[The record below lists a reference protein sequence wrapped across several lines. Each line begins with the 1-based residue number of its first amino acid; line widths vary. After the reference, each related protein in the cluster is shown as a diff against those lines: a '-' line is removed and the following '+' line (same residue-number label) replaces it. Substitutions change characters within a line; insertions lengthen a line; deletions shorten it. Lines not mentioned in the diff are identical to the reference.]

1 MPCTAVR
8 VRGLCA
14 GGCRVVVGHL
24 AAASARR
31 GRREHL
37 LLAVQLW
44 RNSATLHMYQCCL
57 AACIGA
63 CSHDKPA
70 DRAARESARTA
81 GRVQSQAQRQWWQL
95 WTASIWHAVAGFDAS
110 ATFGTDIRVRH
121 VENLVLEMFNLVC
134 DTSTADL
141 KRPSQS
147 GRRTS
152 SAAASV
158 QLAEWR
164 ARAPAMAAAAAGA
177 AGGAAGCAAV
187 VVTCSSCPS
196 IVSPTPHMHA
206 QHAHARVHVHARCTY
221 TCTHL
226 QSYGRFWPCCEESAQ
241 YITVTLPS
249 HYR

>member
-70 DRAARESARTA
+70 DRAARESARIA

-134 DTSTADL
+134 DASTADL
-141 KRPSQS
+141 KRPSQIKRNANGGNCGQPAFGMLLQGS
-147 GRRTS
+147 THRLHLELTYVFGT
-152 SAAASV
+152 
-158 QLAEWR
+158 WR
-164 ARAPAMAAAAAGA
+164 ISCSRCSIW
-177 AGGAAGCAAV
+177 CA
-187 VVTCSSCPS
+187 
-196 IVSPTPHMHA
+196 IR
-206 QHAHARVHVHARCTY
+206 QQR
-221 TCTHL
+221 
-226 QSYGRFWPCCEESAQ
+226 
-241 YITVTLPS
+241 I
-249 HYR
+249 